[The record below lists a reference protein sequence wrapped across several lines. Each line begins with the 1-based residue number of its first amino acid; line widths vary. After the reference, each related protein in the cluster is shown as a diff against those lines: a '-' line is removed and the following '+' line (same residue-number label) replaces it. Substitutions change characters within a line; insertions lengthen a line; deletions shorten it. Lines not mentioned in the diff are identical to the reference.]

1 MKKLFAVLGIVFLII
16 IMLAAVGI
24 GFIAVRGNALDK
36 ECRTYANAAVP
47 AIITNWSEKELLDR
61 ARPEFKKAVTQE
73 QLDQMFRWFTS
84 LGRFQSSEPAQGQA
98 GITVTPQTGKVISG
112 QYTAKAKFE
121 KGDATIKLVLIK
133 QGDQWQIASFY
144 VDSPALVPHYDRTKR
159 WSGPPPVVHL
169 HFR

>member
-1 MKKLFAVLGIVFLII
+1 MKKLFTVFGIVFLII
-16 IMLAAVGI
+16 IVLAAAGI

-36 ECRTYANAAVP
+36 ESRAYADAAVP

-61 ARPEFKKAVTQE
+61 ASPEFKKAVTQE

-84 LGRFQSSEPAQGQA
+84 LGRFQSSESAQGQA

-133 QGDQWQIASFY
+133 HGDQWQIVSFY
-144 VDSPALVPHYDRTKR
+144 VDSSALVPH
-159 WSGPPPVVHL
+159 
-169 HFR
+169 

>member
-1 MKKLFAVLGIVFLII
+1 MKKLFAVLGIIFLII
-16 IMLAAVGI
+16 ILLAAVGI

-36 ECRTYANAAVP
+36 ESRAYADAAVP
-47 AIITNWSEKELLDR
+47 AIIMNWNEKELLDR
-61 ARPEFKKAVTQE
+61 ASPEFKKAVTQE

-84 LGRFQSSEPAQGQA
+84 LGGFQSSEPTQGQA

-133 QGDQWQIASFY
+133 HGDQWQIVSFY
-144 VDSPALVPHYDRTKR
+144 VDSPALVPH
-159 WSGPPPVVHL
+159 
-169 HFR
+169 